1 MNNRTYRLVFNRI
14 RNMLVAVEE
23 TANHLALL
31 GLLAET
37 SRVLGADLDLST
49 LLVKLMALAEK
60 MLGAEASSVMLLD
73 ESRTTLRW
81 EVAEG
86 DVTAGADSTVR
97 ITAASVP
104 GSTGLRTQASH
115 PPGGT

>member
-1 MNNRTYRLVFNRI
+1 MDADDTLSGW
-14 RNMLVAVEE
+14 LDDAVEE

-37 SRVLGADLDLST
+37 SRVLGADLELST

-60 MLGAEASSVMLLD
+60 MLGAEASSVMLLN
-73 ESRTTLRW
+73 ESRTHLRW

-86 DVTAGADSTVR
+86 DVTAGA
-97 ITAASVP
+97 
-104 GSTGLRTQASH
+104 LREMTLAFGEGIANTRTKYSLNCAH
-115 PPGGT
+115 SKHFRLAL

>member
-1 MNNRTYRLVFNRI
+1 MRVRRSYQDAPVDTEDTLSGW
-14 RNMLVAVEE
+14 LDDAVEE

-37 SRVLGADLDLST
+37 SRVLGADLDLPT
-49 LLVKLMALAEK
+49 LLVKLMGLAEK

-73 ESRTTLRW
+73 ESRTALRW

-86 DVTAGADSTVR
+86 DASAGL
-97 ITAASVP
+97 
-104 GSTGLRTQASH
+104 LREMTLAVGEGV
-115 PPGGT
+115 GGTVVATG